1 MNTDANALVGAGL
14 PAISRWLSRASPL
27 PQGLQHAT
35 AALLFAILATSAHA
49 ADTRKSTFDGML
61 PATQALQNDD
71 TQNPAMLWVQGGVDQ
86 WSKRESNA
94 KESCADCHG
103 DITKMRGVAARYPQ
117 VSAVQKRVVNLA
129 QQINQCRVTQQQGS
143 AWRHE
148 SATLLGLESAIAMQ
162 SRGMP
167 ISPAIK
173 PEQPLLADAQ
183 SRGEALFNQRFGQ
196 TDLSCRD
203 CHEALAGKRLG
214 GNIIPQGHPTGYPI
228 YRLEWQSIGSLQRR
242 LRGCMTAVRAEPFEF
257 GASELVDLEAY
268 LAKRAAGMPMES
280 PGVRP

>member
-1 MNTDANALVGAGL
+1 MKQTYRLLIGAPCISVAITLTMCSAL
-14 PAISRWLSRASPL
+14 S
-27 PQGLQHAT
+27 HAT
-35 AALLFAILATSAHA
+35 
-49 ADTRKSTFDGML
+49 DTRKSTFDSMQ
-61 PATQALQNDD
+61 PATQALQRDD
-71 TQNPAMLWVQGGVDQ
+71 TQNPAMLWVQDGVAH
-86 WSKRESNA
+86 WSKREGKA
-94 KESCADCHG
+94 QKSCADCHG
-103 DITKMRGVAARYPQ
+103 DVTRMRGVATRYPQ
-117 VSAVQKRVVNLA
+117 VSTVQKRVVNLA

-148 SATLLGLESAIAMQ
+148 SATLLALESAIAMQ

-173 PEQPLLADAQ
+173 REQPLLAEAQ

-214 GNIIPQGHPTGYPI
+214 GNTIPQGHPTGYPI